1 MEREILIVAILA
13 AAIKAGTSIL
23 YATLGEIFTER
34 SGILNLGVEG
44 MMLIGALGGFMAN
57 LYTNNLV
64 IGILVAIIAGGILS
78 LIHAFLCITLRSNQ
92 VVSGLALTLMGAG
105 LSSFLGKSLVGV
117 PAPNCFKAFKIPF
130 LSDIP
135 FIGRIFFQ
143 HDLLVYLSYVIV
155 PLAWFFMYK
164 TKPGLHLRAVG
175 EDPATADSLGVNIYR
190 IRYVYVL
197 IGGMFSGLAGAYLS
211 LAYAPTWI
219 ENMTAGKGWIAIAL
233 VIFATWD
240 PVRAVLGAY
249 LFGGVEAFQYRIQA
263 LGTAIPSFFLKM
275 LPYIFTI
282 IVLVIATQETIRRRI
297 GAPANLGLPYYRGEK
312 K

>member
-1 MEREILIVAILA
+1 MEKEILIVAILA
-13 AAIKAGTSIL
+13 AAIKAGTPIL

-34 SGILNLGVEG
+34 SGVLNLGVEG

-57 LYTNNLV
+57 LYTNNLL
-64 IGILVAIIAGGILS
+64 IGVLVAIIAGGMLS

-92 VVSGLALTLMGAG
+92 VVSGLAITLMGAG

-117 PAPNCFKAFKIPF
+117 PAPNYFRAFKIPF

-143 HDLLVYLSYVIV
+143 HDLLVYLTYIII
-155 PLAWFFMYK
+155 PLSWFIMYK

-190 IRYVYVL
+190 IRYIYVL

-240 PVRAVLGAY
+240 PFRAVLGAY

-263 LGTAIPSFFLKM
+263 LGTTIPSFFLKM
-275 LPYIFTI
+275 FPYIFTI